1 MSEPIPSTSASRLL
15 ESLSQKSGVPQVYI
29 TRTLAASLISAYSFK
44 KIIFPVIR
52 KYQNGDFQ
60 GLRNPLNQNKNKKN
74 SAKLQK
80 NDEKD
85 DESVIAA
92 THIASSNDGSG
103 SSTAAVDKEFF
114 FRLWRLLKIMFP
126 GLFTA
131 ESGLLCAHSI
141 TLIARTV
148 ISIHVALLEGK
159 VKFYLDLKRC
169 FIKIFRLQYV

>member
-1 MSEPIPSTSASRLL
+1 M
-15 ESLSQKSGVPQVYI
+15 
-29 TRTLAASLISAYSFK
+29 
-44 KIIFPVIR
+44 IR

-60 GLRNPLNQNKNKKN
+60 SLRNPLNQTKNKEN
-74 SAKLQK
+74 STKLQN
-80 NDEKD
+80 NDEKE
-85 DESVIAA
+85 DESILAA
-92 THIASSNDGSG
+92 THIASNNDGNG

-148 ISIHVALLEGK
+148 ISIHVALLEGNLNSIMILSM
-159 VKFYLDLKRC
+159 VW
-169 FIKIFRLQYV
+169 